1 MVRERCTHPSN
12 DSKRSGLRIS
22 IIPVESASPPSGDGG
37 YRKRAQSVCAYSVDG
52 TFWNG
57 ARMTANDLDCES
69 PSFLSNQHVHHLA
82 MVATASVRN
91 RCAQSVCAYSVDRPF
106 GGWHLLKW
114 RVLAIQR
121 GRATSLEQSSTILLV
136 QRTDHSHQQY
146 LWEILTMRK
155 GEIPL
160 WTAVSGQFLDQG
172 KVFGQRR
179 VDANVVPKGSKI
191 NENPLR
197 PKRWHSVT
205 DAMLRLGYRFFHQPL
220 NRL

>member
-69 PSFLSNQHVHHLA
+69 PSFLSNQQVHHLA

-91 RCAQSVCAYSVDRPF
+91 RCAPIRWMAPF
-106 GGWHLLKW
+106 GM
-114 RVLAIQR
+114 A
-121 GRATSLEQSSTILLV
+121 LE
-136 QRTDHSHQQY
+136 
-146 LWEILTMRK
+146 
-155 GEIPL
+155 
-160 WTAVSGQFLDQG
+160 
-172 KVFGQRR
+172 
-179 VDANVVPKGSKI
+179 
-191 NENPLR
+191 
-197 PKRWHSVT
+197 
-205 DAMLRLGYRFFHQPL
+205 
-220 NRL
+220 